1 MIYNWRLSPV
11 EPFAWETQRYAG
23 PAQFPLLD
31 MHKSIHLV
39 TLSDGELSGNI
50 GGGGFEF
57 HAGDFYLTSPWEI
70 HGAISSRKGFE
81 LLLLTV
87 NPDVLFSS
95 LLYGR
100 ERLLEFFLMK
110 PEARM
115 KLLLRQEISRSH
127 AVLCRKLEQ
136 LQKKSGPYMKSKQ
149 WLAIEGF
156 FVNLL
161 ECLDDRGLN
170 AEPNIGAVYNK
181 LQPALR
187 KLFLSTE
194 QLTLRDAAG
203 ECCLSIDYFSHL
215 FKQCFGISFAA
226 YELNYRLNQAAD
238 CMLKKRH
245 SLKEVA
251 RIYGFSDKSHFCR
264 SFKKNFGITPGRFS
278 RENAV

>member
-1 MIYNWRLSPV
+1 MNCMIYNWRLSPV

-100 ERLLEFFLMK
+100 ERL
-110 PEARM
+110 EAV
-115 KLLLRQEISRSH
+115 
-127 AVLCRKLEQ
+127 A
-136 LQKKSGPYMKSKQ
+136 G
-149 WLAIEGF
+149 
-156 FVNLL
+156 
-161 ECLDDRGLN
+161 DRGLFC
-170 AEPNIGAVYNK
+170 E
-181 LQPALR
+181 
-187 KLFLSTE
+187 S
-194 QLTLRDAAG
+194 AG
-203 ECCLSIDYFSHL
+203 VSGWSRA
-215 FKQCFGISFAA
+215 QC
-226 YELNYRLNQAAD
+226 
-238 CMLKKRH
+238 
-245 SLKEVA
+245 
-251 RIYGFSDKSHFCR
+251 
-264 SFKKNFGITPGRFS
+264 
-278 RENAV
+278 

>member
-57 HAGDFYLTSPWEI
+57 HAGDFYLT
-70 HGAISSRKGFE
+70 
-81 LLLLTV
+81 
-87 NPDVLFSS
+87 
-95 LLYGR
+95 
-100 ERLLEFFLMK
+100 
-110 PEARM
+110 
-115 KLLLRQEISRSH
+115 
-127 AVLCRKLEQ
+127 
-136 LQKKSGPYMKSKQ
+136 
-149 WLAIEGF
+149 
-156 FVNLL
+156 
-161 ECLDDRGLN
+161 LN

-238 CMLKKRH
+238 CMLKKRY

-264 SFKKNFGITPGRFS
+264 SFRQWNQITPLNYR
-278 RENAV
+278 RRQ